1 MIRLAVRSGR
11 YTSFICLRW
20 RLTGLP
26 LPFGILSAGA
36 PSGQCSEVSPHNFLI
51 NPSIIYKKVGKYYR
65 RAKKDLCK
73 REKMREIFF
82 AP

>member
-11 YTSFICLRW
+11 YTSFICLKW

-36 PSGQCSEVSPHNFLI
+36 PRFSPTIFLI

-73 REKMREIFF
+73 REKMWEIFF